1 MNEALTPYVPVFLFF
16 LFALG
21 VAVTMVAL
29 SAWCGRPPRRAPST
43 DLDPYECGIP
53 APDAS
58 VKRFTIRFYLVA
70 MLFILFD
77 LETAF
82 LYPWAVVYRRL
93 GWGGF
98 WEMVVFI
105 AVLAVGFAYI
115 WRQGALDWK
124 AEPARARRPTG
135 A

>member
-29 SAWCGRPPRRAPST
+29 STWCGRPSRRAPAT

-53 APDAS
+53 AADAS
-58 VKRFTIRFYLVA
+58 GKRFTIRFYLVA

-82 LYPWAVVYRRL
+82 LYPWAVVYRAL

-124 AEPARARRPTG
+124 AEPTRARRPTG